1 MYGDSPASLLP
12 MNILI
17 TGGSGFIGQHL
28 VPALTAAGH
37 QVAILTRRKKTSTNR
52 YLTYLE
58 WNGREMPLGIGLY
71 DVVINLAGASIA
83 GARWTEAYKQEIM
96 ESRVQATRACV
107 QYINRSPRPPQLFL
121 SASAVGYYGFDAT
134 GEVDETS
141 APGDDFAAEVAQAWE
156 GEAAQARC
164 RTVMMRIAVVLGRD
178 GGALEKMIPIYK
190 AYLGGRFASGQQG
203 FPWIHIDDVVGI
215 IQWLIDQESVAGPV
229 NVSAPEQVSQATFS
243 SALADALGTKD
254 LFIIPKFAL
263 NMIFGESAV
272 LFHGGQYVRPAV
284 LAEQGYPFAFPQLK
298 EALVDAVRG

>member
-1 MYGDSPASLLP
+1 

-28 VPALTAAGH
+28 VATFTKAAH
-37 QVAILTRRKKTSTNR
+37 QVTVLTRRKKSTDNR

-83 GARWTEAYKQEIM
+83 GARWTEAYKQEIL

-107 QYINRSPRPPQLFL
+107 HYINRSPKPPQVFL
-121 SASAVGYYGFDAT
+121 SASAVGYYGFNAT
-134 GEVDETS
+134 GEVTEAA

-164 RTVMMRIAVVLGRD
+164 RTVMMRIAVVLGKG
-178 GGALEKMIPIYK
+178 GGALEKMVPIYK
-190 AYLGGRFASGQQG
+190 AYLGGRFASGKQG
-203 FPWIHIDDVVGI
+203 FPWIHLDDVAGI
-215 IQWLIDQESVAGPV
+215 MQWLIATETVAGPV
-229 NVSAPEQVSQATFS
+229 NVSAPELVDQATFS
-243 SALADALGTKD
+243 AALADALGTKD

-263 NMIFGESAV
+263 NLIFGESAV
-272 LFHGGQYVRPAV
+272 LFHGGQWVQPQALV
-284 LAEQGYPFAFPQLK
+284 GGGYTFAFPRLT
-298 EALVDAVRG
+298 EALADVV